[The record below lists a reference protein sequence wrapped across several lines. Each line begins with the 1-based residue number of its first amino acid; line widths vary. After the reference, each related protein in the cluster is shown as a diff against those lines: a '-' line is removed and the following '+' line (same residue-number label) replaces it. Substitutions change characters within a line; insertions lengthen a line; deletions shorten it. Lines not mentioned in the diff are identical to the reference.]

1 MAAFPS
7 SSLRWVAGTDARPGT
22 PANSAAAPAGPARMQ
37 GFKAVADLEADAYRH
52 RMRVNFF
59 AAGFLIILMGAGMFI
74 ANAMVD
80 TQKAHGCYTSG
91 QRSCSLI

>member
-1 MAAFPS
+1 M
-7 SSLRWVAGTDARPGT
+7 L
-22 PANSAAAPAGPARMQ
+22 GP
-37 GFKAVADLEADAYRH
+37 KAVADLEEDAYRH

-59 AAGFLIILMGAGMFI
+59 AAGFLIILIGVGMFI

-91 QRSCSLI
+91 QRSCPLI

>member
-1 MAAFPS
+1 MASLSLSSWRGADDIDASPRARQS
-7 SSLRWVAGTDARPGT
+7 SSD
-22 PANSAAAPAGPARMQ
+22 AAAGP
-37 GFKAVADLEADAYRH
+37 KIVADREEDAYRH

-59 AAGFLIILMGAGMFI
+59 AAGLLIVLMGVGMCI

-91 QRSCSLI
+91 QRSCPLI